1 MKRKY
6 SYIGLGIIILIFGII
21 VIPKIIET
29 LSEGTVVKE
38 NRTESVK
45 NSDLAFVTRD
55 GEKRKVPPF
64 KFINQDGDTITN
76 QDYIGK
82 VYVAEFFFTSC
93 PTICPT
99 MTRNMSYLQDKLSVY
114 PNIRFLSHTVD
125 PYNDTPEEL
134 SNYVSLMQQKNVS
147 IDLTNWDF
155 VTGEKD
161 KLYESAAN
169 YFVNASV
176 DSLAPGGFL
185 HSEYFILIDK
195 QGRVRSGI
203 DINGNVVGAYDG
215 TNEVQMKDLIN
226 DINVLMA
233 EYKRPLKDAKD

>member
-1 MKRKY
+1 MKLEKITLLFLLLVLPAIMYFYLTKGYNNFIKLEVIGEVDY
-6 SYIGLGIIILIFGII
+6 SIDDF
-21 VIPKIIET
+21 
-29 LSEGTVVKE
+29 S
-38 NRTESVK
+38 
-45 NSDLAFVTRD
+45 
-55 GEKRKVPPF
+55 
-64 KFINQDGDTITN
+64 FINQDNETITK
-76 QDYIGK
+76 DSLTGSI
-82 VYVAEFFFTSC
+82 YVANFFFTSC
-93 PTICPT
+93 PSICPI
-99 MTRNMSYLQDKLSVY
+99 MTRNMSYLQDKLSVF

-125 PYNDTPEEL
+125 PVNDTPDKL
-134 SNYVSLMQQKNVS
+134 KSYVNLMQQKNVNINLS
-147 IDLTNWDF
+147 NWDF
-155 VTGEKD
+155 VTGDKD

-203 DINGNVVGAYDG
+203 DKNGNAVGAYDG

-233 EYKRPLKDAKD
+233 EYKRPLKNDKD

>member
-1 MKRKY
+1 MKLEKITLLFLLLVLPAIMYFYLTKGYNNFIKLEVIGEVDY
-6 SYIGLGIIILIFGII
+6 SIDDF
-21 VIPKIIET
+21 
-29 LSEGTVVKE
+29 S
-38 NRTESVK
+38 
-45 NSDLAFVTRD
+45 
-55 GEKRKVPPF
+55 
-64 KFINQDGDTITN
+64 FINQDNDTITK
-76 QDYIGK
+76 DSLAGSI
-82 VYVAEFFFTSC
+82 YVANFFFTSC
-93 PTICPT
+93 PSICPI
-99 MTRNMSYLQDKLSVY
+99 MTRNMSYLQDKLSVF

-125 PYNDTPEEL
+125 PVNDTPDKL
-134 SNYVSLMQQKNVS
+134 KSYVNLMQQKNININLS
-147 IDLTNWDF
+147 NWDF
-155 VTGEKD
+155 VTGDKD

-203 DINGNVVGAYDG
+203 DKNGNAVGAYDG

-233 EYKRPLKDAKD
+233 EYKRPLKNDKD